1 MTTCPAVVRLTVP
14 SGPAVA
20 RVAVPSGPAVARV
33 ATPGP
38 PGPSGSAGYVH
49 NQPSAST
56 TWTIPHNLGFKPA
69 VELLNTGS
77 QEIEA
82 DVVHTSANTCLVYF
96 TTPTAG
102 FARLN

>member
-1 MTTCPAVVRLTVP
+1 MTCPAVVRIT
-14 SGPAVA
+14 
-20 RVAVPSGPAVARV
+20 VPSGPAVARV

-38 PGPSGSAGYVH
+38 PGPPGPGGSGAAYIH
-49 NQPSAST
+49 NQPSAAA
-56 TWTIPHNLGFKPA
+56 TWSIPHNLGFKPS

-82 DVVHTSANTCLVYF
+82 DVVHISTNVCMVYF

-102 FARLN
+102 FARLI